1 MLHCIWAHCCANA
14 KLTLL
19 FEIMDLFELFI
30 VESYNEISYICNNG
44 SRVTFAGPMI
54 MKEDQILITQLNAS
68 SMEAFS
74 ALYDKYAGM
83 VFNFTLSIL
92 KDEYLS
98 EDITQTCFTMMWTRR
113 ETIAPDGNV
122 PAWLYVVA
130 RNAVFKELRRQVTAS
145 KYLDYLSTR
154 DDAEV
159 QESEWAEEDTSVIL
173 AEAEAAIAALPE
185 SRRKIYKMRFIEGLS
200 VHEISERLDIS
211 PKTVE
216 TQIARAKN
224 SIRQR
229 VSELLMLAVVLKT
242 TDFL

>member
-1 MLHCIWAHCCANA
+1 
-14 KLTLL
+14 
-19 FEIMDLFELFI
+19 
-30 VESYNEISYICNNG
+30 
-44 SRVTFAGPMI
+44 
-54 MKEDQILITQLNAS
+54 MKEDQILIEQLNAS

-92 KDEYLS
+92 KDDCIS
-98 EDITQTCFTMMWTRR
+98 EDITQSCFALMWSRR
-113 ETIAPDGNV
+113 ASISPDGNL

-130 RNAVFKELRRQVTAS
+130 RNAVFKEVRRQVTAS
-145 KYLDYLSTR
+145 KYLDYLSNN
-154 DDAEV
+154 DNADS
-159 QESEWAEEDTSVIL
+159 QENDLTESDTAVIMS
-173 AEAEAAIAALPE
+173 EAEAAIAALPE

-224 SIRQR
+224 AIRQR
-229 VSELLMLAVVLKT
+229 ISELLMLAVLLGSA
-242 TDFL
+242 DFL

>member
-1 MLHCIWAHCCANA
+1 
-14 KLTLL
+14 
-19 FEIMDLFELFI
+19 
-30 VESYNEISYICNNG
+30 
-44 SRVTFAGPMI
+44 
-54 MKEDQILITQLNAS
+54 MKEDQILIEQLNAS

-92 KDEYLS
+92 KDDCIS
-98 EDITQTCFTMMWTRR
+98 EDITQSCFALMWSRR
-113 ETIAPDGNV
+113 ASISPDGNL

-145 KYLDYLSTR
+145 KYLDYLSNR
-154 DDAEV
+154 DEAET
-159 QESEWAEEDTSVIL
+159 QESELTNGDTSVIL
-173 AEAEAAIAALPE
+173 AEAEAAIDALPE
-185 SRRKIYKMRFIEGLS
+185 SRRKIYKMRFIDGLS

-224 SIRQR
+224 AIRQR
-229 VSELLMLAVVLKT
+229 ISELLMLAVLLGSAG
-242 TDFL
+242 FL